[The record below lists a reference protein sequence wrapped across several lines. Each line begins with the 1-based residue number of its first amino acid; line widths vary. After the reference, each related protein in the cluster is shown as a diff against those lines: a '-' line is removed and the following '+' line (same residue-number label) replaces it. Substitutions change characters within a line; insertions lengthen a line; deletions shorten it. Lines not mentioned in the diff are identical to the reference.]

1 MKIIYL
7 LICLT
12 IGSNIPTILDI
23 DVTKVRELLQYD
35 SVTLDLFQYITSGIL
50 SCIRFVLNENQTYRT
65 TTTTNDNYSP
75 NYFSWSNRLP
85 HSSQGVRGMY
95 EKLNNISQCKID
107 LPIGI
112 LVHPQIPQDIS
123 FSISQLV
130 IVDRMLHSKG
140 FNTSYIYNSKEVI
153 LSQLIPLDIN
163 PNTIIISWSN

>member
-1 MKIIYL
+1 MKLIYL
-7 LICLT
+7 LVCLT
-12 IGSNIPTILDI
+12 FGSNIPTLLDI

-35 SVTLDLFQYITSGIL
+35 SVTLDLFQYVISGIL
-50 SCIRFVLNENQTYRT
+50 GCIRVVLNENQTYRT
-65 TTTTNDNYSP
+65 SMSDNYSP

-112 LVHPQIPQDIS
+112 LVHPQIPQDIP

-130 IVDRMLHSKG
+130 IVDRMLHSRG